1 MISTT
6 LTLSG
11 RNKLLSD
18 WVRSGQLNSTSTPNQ
33 TDARDAMIARLEE
46 ANARA
51 YEQFASK
58 VARADKPL
66 SDPLHEA
73 ADHPSDDLQTP
84 FNTFRPAVA
93 GDRPS
98 HGTPMRRFFGL
109 LLAAFIGVAALI
121 WALSYGDAV
130 EQLIAG
136 WASQSAPSSYQTL
149 AKQEFPAQTSSPNVQ
164 VDGAKVPHPRTGPQ
178 AQTVPEDVAPI
189 TAVQAGELAQ
199 WRQTMARD
207 LATVRQGLEQLEA
220 SHEQMAR
227 DNAKIA
233 EQFKA
238 NQEQAARDH
247 AKIAEQLE
255 ASREQM
261 ALVIAK
267 VSKRNLRPKTSA
279 PPPPPVR

>member
-6 LTLSG
+6 LSLSG
-11 RNKLLSD
+11 QNKL
-18 WVRSGQLNSTSTPNQ
+18 RSESQLNSTSTPTQ
-33 TDARDAMIARLEE
+33 TDAREAMIARLEE
-46 ANARA
+46 ANAHA

-58 VARADKPL
+58 VAHADKPF

-84 FNTFRPAVA
+84 LNTFRPAVA

-98 HGTPMRRFFGL
+98 HGTPTRRFFGL
-109 LLAAFIGVAALI
+109 LLVAFVGVATLI
-121 WALSYGDAV
+121 WPLSDRDAV
-130 EQLIAG
+130 KQLIAG
-136 WASQSAPSSYQTL
+136 WASQSALSSSQTL
-149 AKQEFPAQTSSPNVQ
+149 VKPEFPAQTSSPNVQ
-164 VDGAKVPHPRTGPQ
+164 VDRAKVAHPRTVSQ
-178 AQTVPEDVAPI
+178 AQSALDDVAPT
-189 TAVQAGELAQ
+189 TAVQARELAQ

-207 LATVRQGLEQLEA
+207 LAAVRQGIEQLKA

-238 NQEQAARDH
+238 NQEQVARDH

-255 ASREQM
+255 ASQEQM
-261 ALVIAK
+261 ARVLAK
-267 VSKRNLRPKTSA
+267 ASKRTLRPKTSA
-279 PPPPPVR
+279 PPPPPAR